1 MDWDYCPRPL
11 SRRPESLGADESL
24 IQDEGYGE
32 MEKYSGEASGED
44 YPSKAM
50 KETLGRAR
58 AVSRIDC
65 TVLLQGESGSG
76 KDYLARWIHNHSPRA
91 SGPFFCINCAALPE
105 QLMESELFGYE
116 RGAFTGAAV
125 KKRGLLELAGD
136 GTILLNEIGELSLG
150 LQAKLLEFLDTK
162 TFVRVGGQRFIRVDI
177 RLIAATHRNLKEE
190 VSVGRFMGPLYYR
203 LSVFPIHIP
212 PLRERSDD
220 IPILVRELLSQLA
233 RGMQLND
240 APVVNPD
247 QMETLRR
254 YEWPGNVRELRN
266 VLQRSLAFYT
276 GGELA
281 LSLPEDCEVATGGP
295 NILASVPGQGLQ
307 DVVDEVIKSLCAD
320 ALRQSMGN
328 KRAAAK
334 LLKITRGALY
344 RYMKKF
350 RISSEDRAV

>member
-1 MDWDYCPRPL
+1 
-11 SRRPESLGADESL
+11 
-24 IQDEGYGE
+24 
-32 MEKYSGEASGED
+32 MEKYPGEASGD
-44 YPSKAM
+44 GYPSTAM

-58 AVSRIDC
+58 AVSRIAC

-91 SGPFFCINCAALPE
+91 SGPFFSINCAALPE

-125 KKRGLLELAGD
+125 KKRGLLELARD

-190 VSVGRFMGPLYYR
+190 VSAGRFMGPLYYR

-212 PLRERSDD
+212 PLRERFAD
-220 IPILVRELLSQLA
+220 IPVLVWELLSLLA
-233 RGMQLND
+233 RDMRLNQV
-240 APVVNPD
+240 PVVSSD
-247 QMETLRR
+247 QMEVLCR
-254 YEWPGNVRELRN
+254 YDWPGNVRELRN
-266 VLQRSLAFYT
+266 ILQRSLVFYN
-276 GGELA
+276 GGELT
-281 LSLPEDCEVATGGP
+281 LSLPEGCEATEGGS
-295 NILASVPGQGLQ
+295 NVIVPVPTQGLQ
-307 DVVDEVIKSLCAD
+307 DVVDEVIKSLCVD
-320 ALRQSMGN
+320 ALQRCMGN
-328 KRAAAK
+328 RREAAK

-350 RISSEDRAV
+350 QISSAI